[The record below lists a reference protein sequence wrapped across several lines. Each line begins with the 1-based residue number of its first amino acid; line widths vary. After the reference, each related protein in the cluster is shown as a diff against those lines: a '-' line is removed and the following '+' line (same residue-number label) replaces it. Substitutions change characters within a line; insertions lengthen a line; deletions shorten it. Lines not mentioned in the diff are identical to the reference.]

1 MAWTTGKLSDVVLRT
16 AKPAKG
22 LRKLSDGKGLQ
33 FWITRQGGRYW
44 RYEYRFHGKRKLL
57 ALGTYPEVSA
67 SKARGKA
74 AKAREQLADG
84 QDPSEAKRQTKIA
97 SRTAHDA
104 VFANVAAKLV
114 AKKRKAGKAEAT
126 VAKMEWIL
134 RKVDGAIGS
143 RPITAITV
151 QEIVKCLAKEEEAEN
166 FETARR
172 MRTVIGEVFR
182 YAMQNGLTDKDPVH
196 ATRGMLSTHKPKHF
210 AAILKPE
217 RFGELLRAIDGYATR
232 NVVTGSA
239 LQLMALLYS
248 RPGELRQ
255 AKWDEFD
262 LAKGLWEI
270 PAERMKLRQAH
281 TKALPKQAIAILKE
295 LHQVTGPNGNV
306 FPATGRAAHPMSE
319 NTMNAALRR
328 MGIPASEHSSHG
340 FRATASTL
348 LNAANMFSSDAIER
362 SLAHQDKDAVRRA
375 YARGD
380 AMAERKKMAQWWAD
394 YLDRLRNNYG
404 NGANVIQMSKV
415 QQHPTTR

>member
-1 MAWTTGKLSDVVLRT
+1 MAWTTGKLSDVALRT
-16 AKPAKG
+16 AKPTKG

-33 FWITRQGGRYW
+33 FWVTPQGGRYW

-57 ALGTYPEVSA
+57 ALGTYPEVSVA
-67 SKARGKA
+67 SARDKAI
-74 AKAREQLADG
+74 KAREQLATG
-84 QDPSEAKRQTKIA
+84 NDPSETKRQNKVAERLKSET
-97 SRTAHDA
+97 
-104 VFANVAAKLV
+104 VFASIAARLV
-114 AKKRKAGKAEAT
+114 AKKRKAGKAEVT
-126 VAKMEWIL
+126 ITKMEWIL
-134 RKVDGAIGS
+134 RKVENDLGS
-143 RPITAITV
+143 RPITAITT
-151 QEIVKCLAKEEEAEN
+151 QDIVKCLVKEEEAEN

-196 ATRGMLSTHKPKHF
+196 ATRGTVATHKPKHF

-217 RFGELLRAIDGYATR
+217 RVGEMLRMIDDYATR

-262 LAKGLWEI
+262 LAKGIWEI

-295 LHQVTGPNGNV
+295 LHKVTGPKGNV
-306 FPATGRAAHPMSE
+306 FPATGRPINTMSE
-319 NTMNAALRR
+319 NTLNAALRR
-328 MGIPASEHSSHG
+328 MGIPAHEHSSHG

-348 LNAANMFSSDAIER
+348 LNSSNMFSSDAIER

-394 YLDRLRNNYG
+394 YLDRVRNNSS
-404 NGANVIQMSKV
+404 NGANVIQMSKL
-415 QQHPTTR
+415 

>member
-1 MAWTTGKLSDVVLRT
+1 MAWTTGKLSDVALRT

-33 FWITRQGGRYW
+33 FWVTPQGGRYW

-57 ALGTYPEVSA
+57 SLGTYPEVSA
-67 SKARGKA
+67 AIARDKAI
-74 AKAREQLADG
+74 KAREQLAAG
-84 QDPSEAKRQTKIA
+84 NDPSETKRQNKVAERLKNET
-97 SRTAHDA
+97 
-104 VFANVAAKLV
+104 VFASIAAKLV
-114 AKKRKAGKAEAT
+114 AKKRKAGKAEVT
-126 VAKMEWIL
+126 ITKMEWIL
-134 RKVDGAIGS
+134 RKLESNLGS
-143 RPITAITV
+143 RPITTITT
-151 QEIVKCLAKEEEAEN
+151 QDIVKCLVKEEEAEN

-196 ATRGMLSTHKPKHF
+196 ATRGTVATHKPKHF

-217 RFGELLRAIDGYATR
+217 RVGEMLRLIDDYATR

-262 LAKGLWEI
+262 LAKGIWEI
-270 PAERMKLRQAH
+270 PAERMKLRQTH

-295 LHQVTGPNGNV
+295 LHKVTGPKGNV
-306 FPATGRAAHPMSE
+306 FPATGRPINTMSE
-319 NTMNAALRR
+319 NTLNAALRR
-328 MGIPASEHSSHG
+328 MGVPSHEHSSHG

-394 YLDRLRNNYG
+394 YLDRLRINFGDTG
-404 NGANVIQMSKV
+404 NVV
-415 QQHPTTR
+415 QLSRL

>member
-1 MAWTTGKLSDVVLRT
+1 MGWTIGKLSDVAIRT
-16 AKPAKG
+16 VKPATG

-33 FWITRQGGRYW
+33 LWITPQGGRYW
-44 RYEYRFHGKRKLL
+44 RYEYRFQGKRKLL

-67 SKARGKA
+67 SKARDKA

-84 QDPSEAKRQTKIA
+84 RDPSEEKRQNKIA
-97 SRTAHDA
+97 SRAMHDA
-104 VFANVAAKLV
+104 TFGKIAAKLV
-114 AKKRKAGKAEAT
+114 AKKRKAGKAEVT

-143 RPITAITV
+143 RPIAAINV
-151 QEIVKCLAKEEEAEN
+151 QEIVRCLAKEEEAEN
-166 FETARR
+166 FETAKR

-196 ATRGMLSTHKPKHF
+196 ATRGLLATHKPKHF
-210 AAILKPE
+210 AAILRPE
-217 RFGELLRAIDGYATR
+217 RFGELLRAIDDYAIR
-232 NVVTGSA
+232 NVATGSA

-255 AKWDEFD
+255 AKWAEFD
-262 LAKGLWEI
+262 LAQGIWEI
-270 PAERMKLRQAH
+270 PAERMKLRQVH
-281 TKALPKQAIAILKE
+281 IKVLPKQAMAILQE
-295 LHQVTGPNGNV
+295 LHKFTGPNGFV
-306 FPATGRAAHPMSE
+306 FPATGRAARPMSE
-319 NTMNAALRR
+319 STLNTALRR
-328 MGIPASEHSSHG
+328 IGISAEEHGAHG

-380 AMAERKKMAQWWAD
+380 AMVERKKMARWWAD
-394 YLDRLRNNYG
+394 YLDVLRSNEIQGG
-404 NGANVIQMSKV
+404 NVVPLKR
-415 QQHPTTR
+415 TDK

>member
-1 MAWTTGKLSDVVLRT
+1 MAIARD
-16 AKPAKG
+16 
-22 LRKLSDGKGLQ
+22 
-33 FWITRQGGRYW
+33 
-44 RYEYRFHGKRKLL
+44 
-57 ALGTYPEVSA
+57 
-67 SKARGKA
+67 KAI
-74 AKAREQLADG
+74 KAREQLAAG
-84 QDPSEAKRQTKIA
+84 NDPSDAKRQNKLAERLKSET
-97 SRTAHDA
+97 
-104 VFANVAAKLV
+104 VFASIAAKLV
-114 AKKRKAGKAEAT
+114 AKKRKAGKAEVT
-126 VAKMEWIL
+126 ITKMEWVL
-134 RKVDGAIGS
+134 RKVESSLGS
-143 RPITAITV
+143 RPIASITT
-151 QEIVKCLAKEEEAEN
+151 QDIVKCLVKEEEAEN

-196 ATRGMLSTHKPKHF
+196 ATRGTVATHKAKHF

-217 RFGELLRAIDGYATR
+217 RLGEMLRLIDYYSTR

-255 AKWDEFD
+255 AKWDEFN
-262 LAKGLWEI
+262 LAKSTWEI
-270 PAERMKLRQAH
+270 PAERMKLREAH

-295 LHQVTGPNGNV
+295 LHKVTGPKGNV
-306 FPATGRAAHPMSE
+306 FPATGRPINSMSE

-328 MGIPASEHSSHG
+328 MGIPAHEHSSHG

-380 AMAERKKMAQWWAD
+380 ALAERKKMAQWWAD
-394 YLDRLRNNYG
+394 YLDRLRNSL
-404 NGANVIQMSKV
+404 NGTKNVIQLSR
-415 QQHPTTR
+415 T

>member
-1 MAWTTGKLSDVVLRT
+1 MAWATGKLSDVAIRT

-33 FWITRQGGRYW
+33 FWITPQGGRYW
-44 RYEYRFHGKRKLL
+44 RYEYRFQGKRKLL
-57 ALGTYPEVSA
+57 ALGTYPEVGV
-67 SKARGKA
+67 SKARDKA
-74 AKAREQLADG
+74 KQAREHVAAG
-84 QDPSEAKRQTKIA
+84 HDPSEAKRQTKIA
-97 SRTAHDA
+97 SRLQHET

-126 VAKMEWIL
+126 IGKMEWIL
-134 RKVDGAIGS
+134 RKVEGALGS

-151 QEIVKCLAKEEEAEN
+151 QEIVKCLAKEEESEN

-182 YAMQNGLTDKDPVH
+182 YAMQNGLTDKDPVQ
-196 ATRGMLSTHKPKHF
+196 ATRGMLATHKPKHF

-217 RFGELLRAIDGYATR
+217 SFAELLRTIDDYATR
-232 NVVTGSA
+232 NVATGSA
-239 LQLMALLYS
+239 LKLMALLYS

-262 LAKGLWEI
+262 LANGIWEI
-270 PAERMKLRQAH
+270 PAARMKLRQAH
-281 TKALPKQAIAILKE
+281 IKALPKQAMAILNE
-295 LHQVTGPNGNV
+295 LQKFTGPNGFV
-306 FPATGRAAHPMSE
+306 FPATGRAAHCMSE
-319 NTMNAALRR
+319 NTMNTALRR
-328 MGIPASEHSSHG
+328 MGISAEEHSSHG

-394 YLDRLRNNYG
+394 YLDVLRANNG
-404 NGANVIQMSKV
+404 LGENVVPPK
-415 QQHPTTR
+415 RGEK

>member
-1 MAWTTGKLSDVVLRT
+1 MARACSFGWT
-16 AKPAKG
+16 P
-22 LRKLSDGKGLQ
+22 
-33 FWITRQGGRYW
+33 QGGRYW

-57 ALGTYPEVSA
+57 ALGTYPEVSVA
-67 SKARGKA
+67 IARDKAI
-74 AKAREQLADG
+74 KAREQLAAG
-84 QDPSEAKRQTKIA
+84 NDPSETKRQKKVA
-97 SRTAHDA
+97 ERLKGEN
-104 VFANVAAKLV
+104 VFASIAAKLV
-114 AKKRKAGKAEAT
+114 AKKRKAGKAEVT
-126 VAKMEWIL
+126 IAKMEWIL
-134 RKVDGAIGS
+134 RKVEGDLGS
-143 RPITAITV
+143 RPITSITT
-151 QEIVKCLAKEEEAEN
+151 QDIVRCLVKEEEAEN

-196 ATRGMLSTHKPKHF
+196 ATRGTVATHKPKHF

-217 RFGELLRAIDGYATR
+217 RVGEMLRLIDDYATR

-262 LAKGLWEI
+262 LARGIWEI

-295 LHQVTGPNGNV
+295 LRKVTGPNGNV
-306 FPATGRAAHPMSE
+306 FPATGRPINTMSE
-319 NTMNAALRR
+319 NTLNAALRR
-328 MGIPASEHSSHG
+328 MGIPAHEHSSHG

-348 LNAANMFSSDAIER
+348 LNAENMFSSDAIER

-394 YLDRLRNNYG
+394 YLDRLRG
-404 NGANVIQMSKV
+404 NSGEVGNVIQLSR
-415 QQHPTTR
+415 P